1 MAKAQSR
8 QEFLQNLRDG
18 GLLRSE
24 EVDKVLGTLPGSA
37 DGEAVADAFVTA
49 GKLTSFQ
56 ANAVRERRFD
66 DLTIGHYRVL
76 DRLGAGGMG
85 TVYKALHP
93 RMKRVVAI
101 KVLSGAVGKS
111 ERHIQRF
118 QREVEAVSRLSHPN
132 IVMAHDADEGPA
144 GPFLVMEFVDGRDLS
159 SEVER
164 GGPLA
169 VADAVDCTLQAARAL
184 EYAHR
189 QGIIHRDVK
198 PANLLRDTA
207 GTVKVADL
215 GLARFNDSL
224 PREPG
229 DPSTLTQAGTIMGTV
244 DYMSPEQ
251 ALGLAKIDQRT
262 DVYSLG
268 CTLYYLLCGK
278 PPYQGPTVMA
288 TLLMHRD
295 AAIPS
300 LSSARPGVP
309 PALDQLFRRM
319 VAKSPDERFGSLAE
333 VIPGLEAIAPAAES
347 PPAQTTTPTAGQA
360 AVPTAGPLGGSTV
373 EFHSPGKPAAAAGIV
388 VLVEPSRS
396 QVVII
401 RGYLQ
406 QLGFSEVVNASSGRQ
421 ALEAVRGAAP
431 RAVISA
437 LHLPDMT
444 AAELAQLVAVACPL
458 SPPRFVLITSQA
470 DAANASL
477 PGRSANEVRLTKP
490 FTPEQLAA
498 ALGMAT
504 RGAPNTPTG
513 EYGGARLRLK
523 VLLADDSAAARR
535 HARGVL
541 EGLGV
546 GDVTEAVNGA
556 EAVDLLE
563 KGSYDLVVTDYTMP
577 FLDGRGLVEFIRQRS
592 SNPSVPV
599 VVVTSETDP
608 VKLAAVRQLGV
619 SAIFDK
625 RFQPEAVRA
634 VLDGLR

>member
-1 MAKAQSR
+1 
-8 QEFLQNLRDG
+8 
-18 GLLRSE
+18 
-24 EVDKVLGTLPGSA
+24 
-37 DGEAVADAFVTA
+37 
-49 GKLTSFQ
+49 
-56 ANAVRERRFD
+56 
-66 DLTIGHYRVL
+66 
-76 DRLGAGGMG
+76 
-85 TVYKALHP
+85 
-93 RMKRVVAI
+93 
-101 KVLSGAVGKS
+101 
-111 ERHIQRF
+111 
-118 QREVEAVSRLSHPN
+118 VS
-132 IVMAHDADEGPA
+132 
-144 GPFLVMEFVDGRDLS
+144 
-159 SEVER
+159 
-164 GGPLA
+164 
-169 VADAVDCTLQAARAL
+169 
-184 EYAHR
+184 
-189 QGIIHRDVK
+189 
-198 PANLLRDTA
+198 

-251 ALGLAKIDQRT
+251 ALGVSKLDHRT

-295 AAIPS
+295 TPIPS

-309 PALDQLFRRM
+309 PDLDQLFRRM

-333 VIPGLEAIAPAAES
+333 VIRGLEAIAPAVES
-347 PPAQTTTPTAGQA
+347 RPARTAPPAAGQA
-360 AVPTAGPLGGSTV
+360 AVATSGPVGGSTV
-373 EFHSPGKPAAAAGIV
+373 EFQSAGKSVAPGGTV

-406 QLGFSEVVNASSGRQ
+406 QLGFTDVVNVASGRQ

-444 AAELAQLVAVACPL
+444 GAELAQLVAVASAS

-470 DAANASL
+470 DAAEASL

-490 FTPEQLAA
+490 FTTEQLAT
-498 ALGMAT
+498 ALGVAT
-504 RGAPNTPTG
+504 RGAPNSPTG
-513 EYGGARLRLK
+513 EYGGGRPRLK
-523 VLLADDSAAARR
+523 ILLADDSAAARR

-577 FLDGRGLVEFIRQRS
+577 FLDGRGLVEFIRERS
-592 SNPSVPV
+592 SNRSVPV

-608 VKLAAVRQLGV
+608 AKLAAVRQLGI
-619 SAIFDK
+619 SGIFDK